1 MSGTIVYRLIT
12 KTVFTRVQV
21 PIKATIGQLKQ
32 LIEERTQ
39 VSPKDQQL
47 FTDQAYTKKINYS
60 DSTPVAKIGLKEGD
74 AIFLKNSE
82 AKSEFSNEQ
91 KPKGN
96 CNHSENEVCINCID
110 KKRPKKEEAI
120 KKDSKGNPLMK
131 NEDFLKK
138 NGLTEKCTHP
148 EGQKCL
154 YCMPKVN
161 PNEEIKGK
169 CNHGPGGEC
178 PNCVDKNLIS
188 NAKHISFDQ
197 YINDK
202 KQQCKGTHESSSICI
217 NCMPP
222 AQLSYTKKKNCPNHP
237 PEMCCNK
244 CMPPNAILNRQ
255 TYRHVDYVSFMN
267 REELDQFLQPWIQSF
282 FGKQRMA
289 YLFGYYA
296 KDPNYK
302 DGVRAVVETLYEPP
316 QIGDQTSVIPQPDQD
331 VFLIDRLTK
340 DLSLEC
346 IGWIFTALKEEN
358 VALTSYDIR
367 KAAKLQQAYTI
378 THPSGCQISRFVT
391 CVARPNDKGECEID
405 TYMVSDM
412 CQALER
418 DHIFD
423 ELKDK
428 KLMQVRKAKRG
439 EILPTI
445 YMEGKESSKF
455 DPDFFIVNVAHGVP
469 SDKKNQ
475 NIIQTYDFPVAS
487 RANKGI
493 VTQNMIKD
501 YFKKYK
507 NTDPNIKCANL
518 NFLAY
523 VAKTLDIETASTFAK
538 QVLEKK
544 INWELV
550 ESLLSSYIGY

>member
-267 REELDQFLQPWIQSF
+267 REELDQFLQPWIQNF

-340 DLSLEC
+340 DLTLEC

-367 KAAKLQQAYTI
+367 KAAKLQQAYSI

>member
-1 MSGTIVYRLIT
+1 MSGTIVFRLIT
-12 KTVFTRVQV
+12 KTVFTRIQV
-21 PIKATIGQLKQ
+21 PIKAKMLQLKQ
-32 LIEERTQ
+32 LIEEKTQ
-39 VSPKDQQL
+39 IPPKDQQL
-47 FTDQAYTKKINYS
+47 YADQKFLKKLSFPDDYLIN
-60 DSTPVAKIGLKEGD
+60 KIGLREGD
-74 AIFLKNSE
+74 AIFLKNSD
-82 AKSEFSNEQ
+82 AKSEFSNPE
-91 KPKGN
+91 KPKGQ

-110 KKRPKKEEAI
+110 KKRPKKVEDI
-120 KKDSKGNPLMK
+120 KKDKNGNPLMK

-138 NGLTEKCTHP
+138 SGLTEKCAHP
-148 EGQKCL
+148 AGQKCL
-154 YCMPKVN
+154 YCMPKLD
-161 PNEEIKGK
+161 PKEEIKGK

-202 KQQCKGTHESSSICI
+202 KQQCKGTHESSSVCI

-222 AQLSYTKKKNCPNHP
+222 AQLSYKKKKNCPNHP
-237 PEMCCNK
+237 SEMCCNK

-267 REELDQFLQPWIQSF
+267 REELDQFLQPWSKGYYQT
-282 FGKQRMA
+282 QRMA

-302 DGVRAVVETLYEPP
+302 DGVRAIVETLYEPP
-316 QIGDQTSVIPQPDQD
+316 QIGDQTSVVPQPDQNAPI
-331 VFLIDRLTK
+331 IDRLTK
-340 DLSLEC
+340 ELSLEC
-346 IGWIFTALKEEN
+346 IGWIFTSMKEEN

-367 KAAKLQQAYTI
+367 KAAKLQQAYTF
-378 THPSGCQISRFVT
+378 THPSGCQISRFIT
-391 CVARPNDKGECEID
+391 CVVRPNDNGECEID

-418 DHIFD
+418 DNIFD

-428 KLMQVRKAKRG
+428 KLMQVRKAKKG

-445 YMEGKESSKF
+445 YMEGKESSRF
-455 DPDFFIVNVAHGVP
+455 DPDFFIVNIAHGVP
-469 SDKKNQ
+469 TNKKNQ
-475 NIIQTYDFPVAS
+475 NIIQTYDFPVES
-487 RANKGI
+487 RAPKGI

-501 YFKKYK
+501 YFKQNQKIH
-507 NTDPNIKCANL
+507 PNIKCANL
-518 NFLAY
+518 YFLIY
-523 VAKTLDIETASTFAK
+523 VAKTLDLETASTFAK

-544 INWELV
+544 VNWEV
-550 ESLLSSYIGY
+550 IESLLRPYIGF

>member
-1 MSGTIVYRLIT
+1 MSGTIVFRLIT
-12 KTVFTRVQV
+12 KTLFTRIEV
-21 PIKATIGQLKQ
+21 PLKANIDQLKQ

-39 VSPKDQQL
+39 VKKADQKIFIDQQ
-47 FTDQAYTKKINYS
+47 FKKKINFPADYPIS
-60 DSTPVAKIGLKEGD
+60 KIGLKEGD
-74 AIFLKNSE
+74 AIYLENSD
-82 AKSEFSNEQ
+82 AKSEFSNNE
-91 KPKGN
+91 KPKVT

-110 KKRPKKEEAI
+110 KRRPKKETNI
-120 KKDSKGNPLMK
+120 KKDSKGNPLK
-131 NEDFLKK
+131 ANENFLKK
-138 NGLTEKCTHP
+138 SGLTEKCQHLP
-148 EGQKCL
+148 GQKCF
-154 YCMPKVN
+154 YCMSTVDPK
-161 PNEEIKGK
+161 EEIKGV
-169 CNHGPGGEC
+169 CNHGPGGKC

-202 KQQCKGTHESSSICI
+202 KQQCKGTHESSSVCI

-237 PEMCCNK
+237 AEMCCNK

-255 TYRHVDYVSFMN
+255 IYRHVDYVSFLN
-267 REELDQFLQPWIQSF
+267 KEELDLFLKPWINDNFQ
-282 FGKQRMA
+282 KQRMA

-302 DGVRAVVETLYEPP
+302 DGVRAVIETLYEPP
-316 QIGDQTSVIPQPDQD
+316 QIGDQTSVVPLPDQD
-331 VFLIDRLTK
+331 VFIVDRLTK

-346 IGWIFTALKEEN
+346 VGWIFTTLKEDN

-367 KAAKLQQAYTI
+367 KAAKLQQAYTF

-391 CVARPNDKGECEID
+391 CVARPNDQGECEID

-469 SDKKNQ
+469 SDKKGQ
-475 NIIQTYDFPVAS
+475 NIIQTYDFPIKS
-487 RANKGI
+487 RSNKGI
-493 VTQNMIKD
+493 VTQNNIKD
-501 YFKKYK
+501 YFQKYK
-507 NTDPNIKCANL
+507 NTNPNIKCANL
-518 NFLAY
+518 NFLIY
-523 VAKTLDIETASTFAK
+523 VAKTIDIDTASTYAK
-538 QVLEKK
+538 QVLEKN
-544 INWELV
+544 INWDV
-550 ESLLSSYIGY
+550 IQSLLSPYIGY

>member
-1 MSGTIVYRLIT
+1 MIGTIVYRLIT
-12 KTVFTRVQV
+12 PKIFTRIEV
-21 PIKATIGQLKQ
+21 PANAKLSQLKQ

-39 VSPKDQQL
+39 IIPKNQKLFLDQKYKNKIKSPDNTLVSKL
-47 FTDQAYTKKINYS
+47 
-60 DSTPVAKIGLKEGD
+60 GLKEGD
-74 AIFLKNSE
+74 AIYLQNSD
-82 AKSEFSNEQ
+82 AKSEFSEEN
-91 KPKGN
+91 KPKGT

-110 KKRPKKEEAI
+110 KRKPKKETI
-120 KKDSKGNPLMK
+120 KKDSKGNPLMS
-131 NEDFLKK
+131 NEEFRKK
-138 NGLTEKCTHP
+138 AGLTDKCVHAP
-148 EGQKCL
+148 GQKCL
-154 YCMPKVN
+154 YCMPKVD
-161 PNEEIKGK
+161 PQEEVKGK

-202 KQQCKGTHESSSICI
+202 KQQCKGTHESSSVCI

-222 AQLSYTKKKNCPNHP
+222 SQLSYLKKKFCPNHP
-237 PEMCCNK
+237 QEMCCNK

-267 REELDQFLQPWIQSF
+267 KEELDQFLNPWIKGF
-282 FGKQRMA
+282 FETQRMA

-302 DGVRAVVETLYEPP
+302 DGVRAVVETLYMPP
-316 QIGDQTSVIPQPDQD
+316 QYGDRTSVIPSPDQD
-331 VFLIDRLTK
+331 VFVIDRLSK

-346 IGWIFTALKEEN
+346 VGWIFTTLKEEN

-367 KAAKLQQAYTI
+367 KAAKLQQAYTF

-391 CVARPNDKGECEID
+391 CVARPTEQGECEID

-428 KLMQVRKAKRG
+428 KLMQVRKPKKG

-455 DPDFFIVNVAHGVP
+455 DPDFFIVNIAHGVP
-469 SDKKNQ
+469 SNKKGQ
-475 NIIQTYDFPVAS
+475 NIIKTYDFPVPS
-487 RANKGI
+487 NSPKGI
-493 VTQNMIKD
+493 VTNQMVKD
-501 YFKKYK
+501 YFQKYK
-507 NTDPNIKCANL
+507 STDPNIKCANL
-518 NFLAY
+518 NFLIY
-523 VAKTLDIETASTFAK
+523 IAKSMDIETASTWAK
-538 QVLEKK
+538 QVLENKV
-544 INWELV
+544 NWEV
-550 ESLLSSYIGY
+550 IDSLLRNYIGY

>member
-1 MSGTIVYRLIT
+1 MSGTIVFRLIT
-12 KTVFTRVQV
+12 KTVFTRIQV
-21 PIKATIGQLKQ
+21 PIKAKMLQLKQ
-32 LIEERTQ
+32 LIEEKTQ
-39 VSPKDQQL
+39 IPPKDQQL
-47 FTDQAYTKKINYS
+47 YADQKFLKKLSFPDDYLIN
-60 DSTPVAKIGLKEGD
+60 KIGLREGD
-74 AIFLKNSE
+74 AIFLKNSD
-82 AKSEFSNEQ
+82 AKSEFSNPE
-91 KPKGN
+91 KPKGQ

-110 KKRPKKEEAI
+110 KKRPKKVEDI
-120 KKDSKGNPLMK
+120 KKDKNGNPLMK

-138 NGLTEKCTHP
+138 SGLTEKCAHP
-148 EGQKCL
+148 AGQKCL
-154 YCMPKVN
+154 YCMPKLD
-161 PNEEIKGK
+161 PKEEIKGK

-202 KQQCKGTHESSSICI
+202 KQQCKGTHESSSVCI

-222 AQLSYTKKKNCPNHP
+222 AQLSYKKKKNCPNHP
-237 PEMCCNK
+237 SEMCCNK

-267 REELDQFLQPWIQSF
+267 REELDQFIQPWSKGYYQT
-282 FGKQRMA
+282 QRMA

-302 DGVRAVVETLYEPP
+302 DGVRAIVETLYEPP
-316 QIGDQTSVIPQPDQD
+316 QIGDQTSVVPQPDQNAPI
-331 VFLIDRLTK
+331 IDRLTK
-340 DLSLEC
+340 ELSLEC
-346 IGWIFTALKEEN
+346 IGWIFTSMKEEN

-367 KAAKLQQAYTI
+367 KAAKLQQAYTF
-378 THPSGCQISRFVT
+378 THPSGCQISRFIT
-391 CVARPNDKGECEID
+391 CVVRPNDNGECEID

-418 DHIFD
+418 DNIFD

-428 KLMQVRKAKRG
+428 KLMQVRKAKKG

-445 YMEGKESSKF
+445 YMEGKESSRF
-455 DPDFFIVNVAHGVP
+455 DPDFFIVNIAHGVP
-469 SDKKNQ
+469 TNKKNQ
-475 NIIQTYDFPVAS
+475 NIIQTYDFPVES
-487 RANKGI
+487 RAPKGI

-501 YFKKYK
+501 YLKKYEK
-507 NTDPNIKCANL
+507 TNPNIKCANL
-518 NFLAY
+518 YFLIY
-523 VAKTLDIETASTFAK
+523 IAKSIDLETAATFAK

-544 INWELV
+544 VDWELIK
-550 ESLLSSYIGY
+550 SLLNIGY

>member
-1 MSGTIVYRLIT
+1 MSGHIVYRLIT

-82 AKSEFSNEQ
+82 AKSEFSNDQ
-91 KPKGN
+91 KPKGK

-138 NGLTEKCTHP
+138 SGLTEKCNHP

-154 YCMPKVN
+154 YCMSKVD

-169 CNHGPGGEC
+169 CNHGPGGQC

-267 REELDQFLQPWIQSF
+267 REELDQFLQPWIKSF
-282 FGKQRMA
+282 FEKQRMA

-455 DPDFFIVNVAHGVP
+455 DPDFFIVNIAHGVP
-469 SDKKNQ
+469 SDKKDQ

>member
-1 MSGTIVYRLIT
+1 MSGTIVFRLIT
-12 KTVFTRVQV
+12 KTLFTRIEV
-21 PIKATIGQLKQ
+21 PLKANIDQLKQ

-39 VSPKDQQL
+39 VKKADQKIFIDQQ
-47 FTDQAYTKKINYS
+47 FKKRINFPANCPIS
-60 DSTPVAKIGLKEGD
+60 KIGLKEGD
-74 AIFLKNSE
+74 AIYLENSD
-82 AKSEFSNEQ
+82 AKSEFSNNE
-91 KPKGN
+91 KPKVT

-110 KKRPKKEEAI
+110 KKRPKKETNI
-120 KKDSKGNPLMK
+120 KKDSKGNPLK
-131 NEDFLKK
+131 TNENFLKK
-138 NGLTEKCTHP
+138 SGLTEKCQHLP
-148 EGQKCL
+148 GQKCF
-154 YCMPKVN
+154 YCMSTVDPK
-161 PNEEIKGK
+161 EEIKGV
-169 CNHGPGGEC
+169 CNHGPGGKC

-202 KQQCKGTHESSSICI
+202 KQQCKGTHESSSVCI

-267 REELDQFLQPWIQSF
+267 KEELDLFLKPWIDGL
-282 FGKQRMA
+282 FGTQRMA

-302 DGVRAVVETLYEPP
+302 DGVRAVIETLYEPP
-316 QIGDQTSVIPQPDQD
+316 QIGDQTSVVPQPDQD
-331 VFLIDRLTK
+331 VFIIDRLTK

-346 IGWIFTALKEEN
+346 VGWIFTTIKEDN

-367 KAAKLQQAYTI
+367 KAAKLQQAYTF

-391 CVARPNDKGECEID
+391 CVARPNDQGECEID

-469 SDKKNQ
+469 SDKKGQ
-475 NIIQTYDFPVAS
+475 NIIQTYDFPIKS
-487 RANKGI
+487 RCNKGI
-493 VTQNMIKD
+493 VTQKDIKD

-507 NTDPNIKCANL
+507 NADANIKCANL
-518 NFLAY
+518 NFLIY
-523 VAKTLDIETASTFAK
+523 VAKTIDLDTASTFAK

-544 INWELV
+544 VNWDV
-550 ESLLSSYIGY
+550 IQSLLSNYIGY

>member
-1 MSGTIVYRLIT
+1 MSGTIIFRLIT
-12 KTVFTRVQV
+12 PTVFTRIEV
-21 PIKATIGQLKQ
+21 PKNGKVSDLKQ
-32 LIEERTQ
+32 IISERTNIKPSDQ
-39 VSPKDQQL
+39 KLFKDQS
-47 FTDQAYTKKINYS
+47 YRTKITSS
-60 DSTPVAKIGLKEGD
+60 DKTPITSLGLREGD
-74 AIFLKNSE
+74 AIFLQNVD
-82 AKSEFSNEQ
+82 AKKEFQTSDN
-91 KPKGN
+91 KPK
-96 CNHSENEVCINCID
+96 CNHGENEVCINCMD
-110 KKRPKKEEAI
+110 KKKPKNEPE
-120 KKDSKGNPLMK
+120 KKLDSKGKPLL
-131 NEDFLKK
+131 NFNDFRKK
-138 NGLTEKCTHP
+138 MGLTEKCTHQP
-148 EGQKCL
+148 GQKCF
-154 YCMPKVN
+154 YCMPTTDEKTA
-161 PNEEIKGK
+161 PKPK

-202 KQQCKGTHESSSICI
+202 KQQCKGTHEASSVCI

-222 AQLSYTKKKNCPNHP
+222 AQISYLKKKNCPNHP

-267 REELDQFLQPWIQSF
+267 KEELDIFLKPWITSF
-282 FGKQRMA
+282 FQPQRMA

-302 DGVRAVVETLYEPP
+302 DGVRCIVETLYEPP
-316 QIGDQTSVIPQPDQD
+316 QIGDSSSVVPQPDQD
-331 VFLIDRLTK
+331 VFLIDRITK

-346 IGWIFTALKEEN
+346 VGWIFTTLKEEN

-367 KAAKLQQAYTI
+367 KAAKLQQAYSFK
-378 THPSGCQISRFVT
+378 HPSGCNISRFIT
-391 CVARPNDKGECEID
+391 CVAKPNDQGECEIE
-405 TYMVSDM
+405 TFMVSDM

-428 KLMQVRKAKRG
+428 KLMQVRKAKKG
-439 EILPTI
+439 EIMPTI
-445 YMEGKESSKF
+445 YMEGKEASKF
-455 DPDFFIVNVAHGVP
+455 DPDFFIVNIAHGAP

-487 RANKGI
+487 RCPKGI
-493 VTQNMIKD
+493 VTTKMVSD

-507 NTDPNIKCANL
+507 RDDANFKCANL
-518 NFLAY
+518 FFLLY
-523 VAKTLDIETASTFAK
+523 VAKAIDIDTASTFAK
-538 QVLEKK
+538 QVLEKNV
-544 INWELV
+544 NWEIV
-550 ESLLSSYIGY
+550 DSLLHDQIGY

>member
-1 MSGTIVYRLIT
+1 MSGTIVFRLIT
-12 KTVFTRVQV
+12 KTVFTRIEV
-21 PIKATIGQLKQ
+21 PLKATILQLKQ
-32 LIEERTQ
+32 IIEERTQ
-39 VSPKDQQL
+39 VKPKDQQL
-47 FTDQAYTKKINYS
+47 FTDQQFKKKINLS
-60 DSTPVAKIGLKEGD
+60 DNSPMAKIGLKEGD
-74 AIFLKNSE
+74 VIYLKNSE
-82 AKSEFSNEQ
+82 AKSEFSNTE
-91 KPKGN
+91 KPKGT

-110 KKRPKKEEAI
+110 KKRPKKESII

-138 NGLTEKCTHP
+138 SGLTEKCNHAP
-148 EGQKCL
+148 GQKCF
-154 YCMPKVN
+154 YCLPKFD
-161 PNEEIKGK
+161 PKEEIKGK

-202 KQQCKGTHESSSICI
+202 KQQCKGTHESSSVCI

-267 REELDQFLQPWIQSF
+267 KEQLDLFLKPWIDGLF
-282 FGKQRMA
+282 NTQRMA

-302 DGVRAVVETLYEPP
+302 DGVRAIIETIYEPP
-316 QIGDQTSVIPQPDQD
+316 QIGDQTSVVPQPDQD
-331 VFLIDRLTK
+331 VFIVDRLAK
-340 DLSLEC
+340 DLTLEC
-346 IGWIFTALKEEN
+346 VGWIFTTIKEDN

-367 KAAKLQQAYTI
+367 KAAKLQQAYTF
-378 THPSGCQISRFVT
+378 THPSGCQISRFIT
-391 CVARPNDKGECEID
+391 CVVRPNDAGECEID

-469 SDKKNQ
+469 SDKKGQ
-475 NIIQTYDFPVAS
+475 NIIKTYDFPVKS
-487 RANKGI
+487 RCNKGI
-493 VTQNMIKD
+493 VTQNDVKD

-507 NTDPNIKCANL
+507 NTNANIKCANL
-518 NFLAY
+518 DFLIY

-538 QVLEKK
+538 QVLNNK
-544 INWELV
+544 IDWDV
-550 ESLLSSYIGY
+550 VQSLLSNYIGY

>member
-12 KTVFTRVQV
+12 KTVFTRIEV
-21 PIKATIGQLKQ
+21 PQNAKIKQLKQ

-39 VSPKDQQL
+39 VAPKNQQL
-47 FTDQAYTKKINYS
+47 FTDQQYKKKIALS
-60 DSTPVAKIGLKEGD
+60 DDTPVAKIGLKEGD
-74 AIFLKNSE
+74 AIYLKNDD
-82 AKSEFSNEQ
+82 AKSEFTDTD
-91 KPKGN
+91 KPKGT
-96 CNHSENEVCINCID
+96 CNHSENEVCINCVD
-110 KKRPKKEEAI
+110 KKRPKKETLV
-120 KKDSKGNPLMK
+120 KKDSKGQPLMSS
-131 NEDFLKK
+131 EDFRKK
-138 NGLTEKCTHP
+138 QGLTEKCNHP
-148 EGQKCL
+148 PGQKCL
-154 YCMPKVN
+154 YCMPKVD
-161 PNEEIKGK
+161 PKEEIKGK

-202 KQQCKGTHESSSICI
+202 KQQCKGTHESSSVCI

-267 REELDQFLQPWIQSF
+267 KEELDQFLKPWMNGF
-282 FGKQRMA
+282 FETQRMA

-346 IGWIFTALKEEN
+346 IGWIFTSLKEEN

-428 KLMQVRKAKRG
+428 KLMQVRKAKKG

-455 DPDFFIVNVAHGVP
+455 DPDFFIVNIAHGVP
-469 SDKKNQ
+469 SDKKDQ

-487 RANKGI
+487 RASKGI

>member
-1 MSGTIVYRLIT
+1 MSGTIVFRLIT
-12 KTVFTRVQV
+12 KTVFTRIEV
-21 PIKATIGQLKQ
+21 PIKGNIDQLKQ

-39 VSPKDQQL
+39 VKKADQKI
-47 FTDQAYTKKINYS
+47 FTDQQFKKKINYPDNYPIS
-60 DSTPVAKIGLKEGD
+60 KLGLKEGD
-74 AIFLKNSE
+74 AIYLQNSD
-82 AKSEFSNEQ
+82 AKSEFSNSE
-91 KPKGN
+91 KLKGT
-96 CNHSENEVCINCID
+96 CNHSENEVCINCMD
-110 KKRPKKEEAI
+110 KKRPKKETNI
-120 KKDSKGNPLMK
+120 KKDSKGNPLMT

-138 NGLTEKCTHP
+138 SGLTEKCRHP
-148 EGQKCL
+148 PGQKCF
-154 YCMPKVN
+154 YCMPKID
-161 PNEEIKGK
+161 PKEEIKGV
-169 CNHGPGGEC
+169 CNHGPGGKC

-202 KQQCKGTHESSSICI
+202 KQQCKGTHESSSVCI

-267 REELDQFLQPWIQSF
+267 KEELDLFLKPWIDGV

-302 DGVRAVVETLYEPP
+302 DGVRAVIETLYEPP
-316 QIGDQTSVIPQPDQD
+316 QIGDQTSVVPQPDQD
-331 VFLIDRLTK
+331 VFIIDRLTK

-346 IGWIFTALKEEN
+346 VGWIFTTLKEDN

-367 KAAKLQQAYTI
+367 KAAKLQQAYTF

-391 CVARPNDKGECEID
+391 CVARPNDQGECEID
-405 TYMVSDM
+405 TFMVSDM

-469 SDKKNQ
+469 SDKKGQ
-475 NIIQTYDFPVAS
+475 NIIQTYDFPIKS
-487 RANKGI
+487 RVNKGI
-493 VTQNMIKD
+493 VTQNNVKD

-507 NTDPNIKCANL
+507 NTNPNIKCANL
-518 NFLAY
+518 NFLIY
-523 VAKTLDIETASTFAK
+523 VAKTIDIDTASTFAK

-544 INWELV
+544 VNWDV
-550 ESLLSSYIGY
+550 VQSLLSSYIGY

>member
-12 KTVFTRVQV
+12 KTVFTRIEV
-21 PIKATIGQLKQ
+21 PQNAKIKQLKQ

-39 VSPKDQQL
+39 VAPKNQQL
-47 FTDQAYTKKINYS
+47 FTDQQYKKKITLS
-60 DSTPVAKIGLKEGD
+60 DETPVAKIGLREGD
-74 AIFLKNSE
+74 AIYLKNDD
-82 AKSEFSNEQ
+82 AKSEFTDTE
-91 KPKGN
+91 KPKGT
-96 CNHSENEVCINCID
+96 CNHSENEVCINCVD
-110 KKRPKKEEAI
+110 KKRPKKETLV
-120 KKDSKGNPLMK
+120 KKDSKGQPLMS
-131 NEDFLKK
+131 NEDFRKK
-138 NGLTEKCTHP
+138 MGLTEKCNHP
-148 EGQKCL
+148 PGQKCL
-154 YCMPKVN
+154 YCMPKVD
-161 PNEEIKGK
+161 PKEEVKGK

-202 KQQCKGTHESSSICI
+202 KQQCKGTHESSSVCI

-267 REELDQFLQPWIQSF
+267 KEELDQFLQPWIKSF
-282 FGKQRMA
+282 FEKQRMA

-316 QIGDQTSVIPQPDQD
+316 QIGDQSSVVPQMDKDIP
-331 VFLIDRLTK
+331 LIDRLTK

-346 IGWIFTALKEEN
+346 VGWIFTTLKEEN

-367 KAAKLQQAYTI
+367 KAAKLQQAYTF
-378 THPSGCQISRFVT
+378 THPSGCKISRFVT
-391 CVARPNDKGECEID
+391 CVAKPNDKGECEID

-428 KLMQVRKAKRG
+428 KLMQVRKAKKG

-455 DPDFFIVNVAHGVP
+455 DPDFFIVNIAHGVP
-469 SDKKNQ
+469 SNKKGQ

-487 RANKGI
+487 RCNKGI
-493 VTQNMIKD
+493 VTQNLIKD

-518 NFLAY
+518 FFLMFI
-523 VAKTLDIETASTFAK
+523 AKTVDEDTASTFAK

-544 INWELV
+544 VNWEV
-550 ESLLSSYIGY
+550 IETLLGTYLGY

>member
-1 MSGTIVYRLIT
+1 MSGTIVFRLIT
-12 KTVFTRVQV
+12 KTLFTRIEV
-21 PIKATIGQLKQ
+21 PLKANIDQLKQ

-39 VSPKDQQL
+39 VKKADQKIFIDQQ
-47 FTDQAYTKKINYS
+47 FKKKINFPADYPIS
-60 DSTPVAKIGLKEGD
+60 KIGLKEGD
-74 AIFLKNSE
+74 AIYLENSD
-82 AKSEFSNEQ
+82 AKSEFSNNEN
-91 KPKGN
+91 PKVT

-110 KKRPKKEEAI
+110 KKRPKKETNI
-120 KKDSKGNPLMK
+120 KKDSKGNPLK
-131 NEDFLKK
+131 TNENFLKK
-138 NGLTEKCTHP
+138 SGLTEKCQHLP
-148 EGQKCL
+148 GQKCF
-154 YCMPKVN
+154 YCMSTVDPK
-161 PNEEIKGK
+161 EEIKGV
-169 CNHGPGGEC
+169 CNHGPGGKC

-197 YINDK
+197 FINDK
-202 KQQCKGTHESSSICI
+202 KQQCKGTHESSSVCI

-237 PEMCCNK
+237 SEMCCNK

-267 REELDQFLQPWIQSF
+267 KEELDLFLKPWIDGL
-282 FGKQRMA
+282 FGTQRMA

-302 DGVRAVVETLYEPP
+302 DGVRAVIETLYEPP
-316 QIGDQTSVIPQPDQD
+316 QIGDQTSVVPQPDQD
-331 VFLIDRLTK
+331 VFIIDRLTK

-346 IGWIFTALKEEN
+346 VGWIFTTIKEDN

-367 KAAKLQQAYTI
+367 KAAKLQQAYTF

-391 CVARPNDKGECEID
+391 CVARPNDQGQCEID

-469 SDKKNQ
+469 SDKKGQ
-475 NIIQTYDFPVAS
+475 NIIQTYDFPIKS
-487 RANKGI
+487 RCNKGI
-493 VTQNMIKD
+493 VTQKDIKD

-507 NTDPNIKCANL
+507 NADANIKCANL
-518 NFLAY
+518 NFLIY
-523 VAKTLDIETASTFAK
+523 VAKTIDLDTASTFAK

-544 INWELV
+544 VNWEV
-550 ESLLSSYIGY
+550 IQSLLSNYIGY

>member
-12 KTVFTRVQV
+12 KTVFTRIEV
-21 PIKATIGQLKQ
+21 PINATILQLKQ
-32 LIEERTQ
+32 LIEEKTKVSPKEQQLYKDQAFTKKISSSDQTQ
-39 VSPKDQQL
+39 VSSL
-47 FTDQAYTKKINYS
+47 
-60 DSTPVAKIGLKEGD
+60 GLKEGD
-74 AIFLKNSE
+74 AIFLKNSD
-82 AKSEFSNEQ
+82 AKSEFSKEE
-91 KPKGN
+91 KPKGK

-110 KKRPKKEEAI
+110 KKRPKEVI
-120 KKDSKGNPLMK
+120 VKKDSKGNPLMR
-131 NEDFLKK
+131 NEDFLRK
-138 NGLTEKCTHP
+138 NGLTEKCIHP
-148 EGQKCL
+148 PGQKCL
-154 YCMPKVN
+154 YCMPKVD
-161 PNEEIKGK
+161 PKEEIKGK
-169 CNHGPGGEC
+169 CNHGPGVEC

-202 KQQCKGTHESSSICI
+202 KQQCKGTHESSSVCI

-267 REELDQFLQPWIQSF
+267 KEELDQFLQPWIKGYF
-282 FGKQRMA
+282 ETQRMA

-316 QIGDQTSVIPQPDQD
+316 QIGDQTSVVPQPDQD
-331 VFLIDRLTK
+331 VFLIDRLAK
-340 DLSLEC
+340 ELSLEC
-346 IGWIFTALKEEN
+346 VGWIFTTLKEEN

-367 KAAKLQQAYTI
+367 KAAKLQQAYTF
-378 THPSGCQISRFVT
+378 THPSGCQISRFIT
-391 CVARPNDKGECEID
+391 CVVRPNDKGECEID

-439 EILPTI
+439 EMLPTI

-455 DPDFFIVNVAHGVP
+455 DPDFFIVNIAHGVP
-469 SDKKNQ
+469 SNKKGQ
-475 NIIQTYDFPVAS
+475 NIIQTYDFPIPS
-487 RANKGI
+487 RSNKGI

-518 NFLAY
+518 NFLIY
-523 VAKTLDIETASTFAK
+523 VAKTIDIETAATFAR

>member
-12 KTVFTRVQV
+12 KTVFTRIEV
-21 PIKATIGQLKQ
+21 PLKAKISDLKK

-39 VSPKDQQL
+39 VKPKDQQL
-47 FTDQAYTKKINYS
+47 FTDQAFTKKIS
-60 DSTPVAKIGLKEGD
+60 LPDSSPLAKLGLKEGD
-74 AIFLKNSE
+74 AIFLKNSD
-82 AKSEFSNEQ
+82 AKSEFTNTE
-91 KPKGN
+91 KPQGK

-110 KKRPKKEEAI
+110 KKRPKKEVIA
-120 KKDSKGNPLMK
+120 KKDSKGNPLMG
-131 NEDFLKK
+131 NQDFLKK
-138 NGLTEKCTHP
+138 SGLTEKCVHP
-148 EGQKCL
+148 PGQKCL
-154 YCMPKVN
+154 YCMSKVDPK
-161 PNEEIKGK
+161 EEIKGK

-197 YINDK
+197 FINDK
-202 KQQCKGTHESSSICI
+202 KQQCKGTHESSSVCI

-267 REELDQFLQPWIQSF
+267 KEELDQFLAPWIKGF
-282 FGKQRMA
+282 FQTQRMA

-302 DGVRAVVETLYEPP
+302 DGVRAIVETLYEPP
-316 QIGDQTSVIPQPDQD
+316 QIGDQTSVAPQPDQD

-346 IGWIFTALKEEN
+346 VGWIFTSLKEEN

-367 KAAKLQQAYTI
+367 KAAKLQQAYTF
-378 THPSGCQISRFVT
+378 THPSGCQISRFIT
-391 CVARPNDKGECEID
+391 CVAKPNDKGECEID

-428 KLMQVRKAKRG
+428 KLMQVRKAKKG

-475 NIIQTYDFPVAS
+475 NIIQTYDFPVSS
-487 RANKGI
+487 RAPKGI
-493 VTQNMIKD
+493 VTSNMIKD

-507 NTDPNIKCANL
+507 SVDPNIRCANL
-518 NFLAY
+518 NFLIY
-523 VAKTLDIETASTFAK
+523 VAKTVDIETASTFAK
-538 QVLEKK
+538 QVLDKK
-544 INWELV
+544 INWEVV
-550 ESLLSSYIGY
+550 ETLLSNYIGY

>member
-1 MSGTIVYRLIT
+1 MNNEEYR
-12 KTVFTRVQV
+12 K
-21 PIKATIGQLKQ
+21 KA
-32 LIEERTQ
+32 
-39 VSPKDQQL
+39 
-47 FTDQAYTKKINYS
+47 
-60 DSTPVAKIGLKEGD
+60 
-74 AIFLKNSE
+74 
-82 AKSEFSNEQ
+82 
-91 KPKGN
+91 
-96 CNHSENEVCINCID
+96 
-110 KKRPKKEEAI
+110 
-120 KKDSKGNPLMK
+120 
-131 NEDFLKK
+131 
-138 NGLTEKCTHP
+138 GLTEKCNHP
-148 EGQKCL
+148 IGQKCL
-154 YCMPKVN
+154 YCMPKIDT
-161 PNEEIKGK
+161 NEEIKGK

-202 KQQCKGTHESSSICI
+202 KQQCKGTHERSSVCI

-267 REELDQFLQPWIQSF
+267 KEELDQFLNPWIKGF
-282 FGKQRMA
+282 YGTQRMA

-302 DGVRAVVETLYEPP
+302 DGVRAVVETLYMPP
-316 QIGDQTSVIPQPDQD
+316 QFGDGTSVIPQPDQD
-331 VFLIDRLTK
+331 IFLIDSLTK

-346 IGWIFTALKEEN
+346 IGWIFTSLKEEN
-358 VALTSYDIR
+358 IALTSYDIR
-367 KAAKLQQAYTI
+367 KAAKLQQAYTF
-378 THPSGCQISRFVT
+378 THPSGCQISRFIT
-391 CVARPNDKGECEID
+391 CVARPTDTNECEID

-428 KLMQVRKAKRG
+428 KLMQVRKPKKG

-455 DPDFFIVNVAHGVP
+455 DPDFFIVNIAHGVP
-469 SDKKNQ
+469 SNKKGQ
-475 NIIQTYDFPVAS
+475 NIIKTYDFPTK
-487 RANKGI
+487 ANSPKGI
-493 VTQNMIKD
+493 VTQKLVKD
-501 YFKKYK
+501 YFQKYK

-518 NFLAY
+518 NFLIY
-523 VAKTLDIETASTFAK
+523 IAKTVDFDTAKTFAK
-538 QVLEKK
+538 DVVKNN
-544 INWELV
+544 INWEV
-550 ESLLSSYIGY
+550 VQTLLGY

>member
-1 MSGTIVYRLIT
+1 MSGTIVFRLIT
-12 KTVFTRVQV
+12 KTVFTRIEV
-21 PIKATIGQLKQ
+21 PIKANIGQLKQ
-32 LIEERTQ
+32 LIEEKTQ
-39 VSPKDQQL
+39 VKKADQKI
-47 FTDQAYTKKINYS
+47 FTDQQFKKKVDYPDNYPIS
-60 DSTPVAKIGLKEGD
+60 NLGLKEGD
-74 AIFLKNSE
+74 AIYLENSD
-82 AKSEFSNEQ
+82 AKSEFSNSE
-91 KPKGN
+91 KPKRT
-96 CNHSENEVCINCID
+96 CNHSENEVCINCMD
-110 KKRPKKEEAI
+110 KKLSKKETNL
-120 KKDSKGNPLMK
+120 KKDSKSNPLMT

-138 NGLTEKCTHP
+138 SGLTEKCRHQP
-148 EGQKCL
+148 GQKCF
-154 YCMPKVN
+154 YCMPAIDPK
-161 PNEEIKGK
+161 EEIKGV
-169 CNHGPGGEC
+169 CNHGPGGKC

-202 KQQCKGTHESSSICI
+202 KQQCKGTHESSSVCI

-237 PEMCCNK
+237 AEMCCNK

-255 TYRHVDYVSFMN
+255 IYRHVDYVSFLN
-267 REELDQFLQPWIQSF
+267 KEELDLFLKPWINDNFQ
-282 FGKQRMA
+282 KQRMA

-302 DGVRAVVETLYEPP
+302 DGVRAVIETLYEPP
-316 QIGDQTSVIPQPDQD
+316 QIGDQTSVVPLPDQD
-331 VFLIDRLTK
+331 VFIVDRLTK

-346 IGWIFTALKEEN
+346 VGWIFTTLKEDN

-367 KAAKLQQAYTI
+367 KAAKLQQAYTF

-391 CVARPNDKGECEID
+391 CVARPNDQGECEID

-469 SDKKNQ
+469 SDKKGQ
-475 NIIQTYDFPVAS
+475 NIIQTYDFPIKS
-487 RANKGI
+487 RSNKGI
-493 VTQNMIKD
+493 VTQNNIKD
-501 YFKKYK
+501 YFQKYK
-507 NTDPNIKCANL
+507 NTNPNIKCANL
-518 NFLAY
+518 NFLIY
-523 VAKTLDIETASTFAK
+523 VAKTIDIDTASTYAK
-538 QVLEKK
+538 QVLEKN
-544 INWELV
+544 INWDV
-550 ESLLSSYIGY
+550 IQSLLSPYIGY

>member
-1 MSGTIVYRLIT
+1 MSGTIVFRLIT
-12 KTVFTRVQV
+12 KTVFTRIQV
-21 PIKATIGQLKQ
+21 PIKAKMLQLTQ
-32 LIEERTQ
+32 LIEEKTQ
-39 VSPKDQQL
+39 IPPKDQQL
-47 FTDQAYTKKINYS
+47 YADQKFLKKLSFPDDYLIN
-60 DSTPVAKIGLKEGD
+60 KIGLREGD
-74 AIFLKNSE
+74 AIFLKNSDV
-82 AKSEFSNEQ
+82 KSEFSNPE
-91 KPKGN
+91 KPKGQ

-138 NGLTEKCTHP
+138 SGLTEKCNHP

-154 YCMPKVN
+154 YCMPKVD

-169 CNHGPGGEC
+169 CNHGPGGQC

-202 KQQCKGTHESSSICI
+202 KQQCKGTHESSSVCI

-267 REELDQFLQPWIQSF
+267 KEELDQFLQPWIK
-282 FGKQRMA
+282 GYYETQRMA

-302 DGVRAVVETLYEPP
+302 DGVRAIVETLYEPP
-316 QIGDQTSVIPQPDQD
+316 QIGDQTSVVPQPDQNAPI
-331 VFLIDRLTK
+331 IDRLTK
-340 DLSLEC
+340 ELSLEC
-346 IGWIFTALKEEN
+346 IGWIFTSIKEEN

-367 KAAKLQQAYTI
+367 KAAKLQQAYTF
-378 THPSGCQISRFVT
+378 THPSGCQISRFIT
-391 CVARPNDKGECEID
+391 CVVRPNDNGECEID

-418 DHIFD
+418 DNIFD

-428 KLMQVRKAKRG
+428 KLMQVRKAKKG

-445 YMEGKESSKF
+445 YMEGKESSRF
-455 DPDFFIVNVAHGVP
+455 DPDFFIVNIAHGVP
-469 SDKKNQ
+469 TNKKNQ
-475 NIIQTYDFPVAS
+475 NIIQTYDFPVES
-487 RANKGI
+487 RAPKGI

-501 YFKKYK
+501 YLKKYEK
-507 NTDPNIKCANL
+507 TNPNIKCANL
-518 NFLAY
+518 YFLIY
-523 VAKTLDIETASTFAK
+523 IAKSIDLETAATFAK

-544 INWELV
+544 VDWELIK
-550 ESLLSSYIGY
+550 SLLNIGY

>member
-1 MSGTIVYRLIT
+1 MS
-12 KTVFTRVQV
+12 
-21 PIKATIGQLKQ
+21 QLKS

-39 VSPKDQQL
+39 VASKDQQL
-47 FTDQAYTKKINYS
+47 FKDQAFKNKISYPDNYLVS
-60 DSTPVAKIGLKEGD
+60 KIGLKEGD
-74 AIFLKNSE
+74 VIYLKNSE
-82 AKSEFSNEQ
+82 AKSEFTNKE
-91 KPKGN
+91 KPKGI

-110 KKRPKKEEAI
+110 KKRPKKVENI

-138 NGLTEKCTHP
+138 SGLTEKCSHP
-148 EGQKCL
+148 AGQKCL
-154 YCMPKVN
+154 YCMPKVD
-161 PNEEIKGK
+161 PKEEIKGK

-202 KQQCKGTHESSSICI
+202 KQQCKGTHESSSVCI

-222 AQLSYTKKKNCPNHP
+222 AQLSYKKKKNCPNHP

-267 REELDQFLQPWIQSF
+267 KEELDQFLQPWMKGF
-282 FGKQRMA
+282 FQTQRMA

-296 KDPNYK
+296 KDPNYR

-316 QIGDQTSVIPQPDQD
+316 QIGDQTSVAPQPDQN

-340 DLSLEC
+340 ELSLEC
-346 IGWIFTALKEEN
+346 VGWIFTSMKEEN

-367 KAAKLQQAYTI
+367 KAAKLQQAYTF

-428 KLMQVRKAKRG
+428 KLMQVRKPKKG

-475 NIIQTYDFPVAS
+475 NIIQTYDFPVDS
-487 RANKGI
+487 RCPKGI

-518 NFLAY
+518 YFLMY
-523 VAKTLDIETASTFAK
+523 VAKTLDIETASTFAR
-538 QVLEKK
+538 QVLERKV
-544 INWELV
+544 NWDV
-550 ESLLSSYIGY
+550 IQSLLSSYIGY

>member
-82 AKSEFSNEQ
+82 AKSEFSNDQ

-110 KKRPKKEEAI
+110 RKRPKKEEAI

-138 NGLTEKCTHP
+138 SGLTEKCNHP

-154 YCMPKVN
+154 YCMSKVD

-169 CNHGPGGEC
+169 CNHGPGGQC

-267 REELDQFLQPWIQSF
+267 REELDQFLQPWIKSF
-282 FGKQRMA
+282 FEKQRMA

-455 DPDFFIVNVAHGVP
+455 DPDFFIVNIAHGVP
-469 SDKKNQ
+469 SDKKDQ

>member
-1 MSGTIVYRLIT
+1 MSGTIVFRLIT
-12 KTVFTRVQV
+12 KTVFTRIEV
-21 PIKATIGQLKQ
+21 PIKGNIDQLKQ

-39 VSPKDQQL
+39 VKKADQKI
-47 FTDQAYTKKINYS
+47 FTDQQFKKKINYPDNYPIS
-60 DSTPVAKIGLKEGD
+60 KLGLKEGD
-74 AIFLKNSE
+74 AIYLQNSD
-82 AKSEFSNEQ
+82 AKSEFSNSE
-91 KPKGN
+91 KLKGT
-96 CNHSENEVCINCID
+96 CNHSENEVCINCMD
-110 KKRPKKEEAI
+110 KKRPKKETNI
-120 KKDSKGNPLMK
+120 KKDSKGNPLMT

-138 NGLTEKCTHP
+138 SGLTEKCRHP
-148 EGQKCL
+148 PGQKCF
-154 YCMPKVN
+154 YCMPTIDPK
-161 PNEEIKGK
+161 EEIKGV
-169 CNHGPGGEC
+169 CNHGPGGKC

-202 KQQCKGTHESSSICI
+202 KQQCKGTHESSSVCI

-267 REELDQFLQPWIQSF
+267 KEELDLFLKPWIDGV

-302 DGVRAVVETLYEPP
+302 DGVRAVIETLYEPP
-316 QIGDQTSVIPQPDQD
+316 QIGDQTSVVPQPDQD
-331 VFLIDRLTK
+331 VFIIDRLTK

-346 IGWIFTALKEEN
+346 VGWIFTTLKEDN

-367 KAAKLQQAYTI
+367 KAAKLQQAYTF

-391 CVARPNDKGECEID
+391 CVARPNDQGECEID
-405 TYMVSDM
+405 TFMVSDM

-469 SDKKNQ
+469 SDKKGQ
-475 NIIQTYDFPVAS
+475 NIIQTYDFPIKS
-487 RANKGI
+487 RVNKGI
-493 VTQNMIKD
+493 VTQNNVKD

-507 NTDPNIKCANL
+507 NTNPNIKCANL
-518 NFLAY
+518 NFLIY
-523 VAKTLDIETASTFAK
+523 VAKTIDIDTASTFAK

-544 INWELV
+544 VNWDV
-550 ESLLSSYIGY
+550 VQSLLSSYIGY

>member
-1 MSGTIVYRLIT
+1 MSGTIIYRLIT
-12 KTVFTRVQV
+12 KTVFTRIEV
-21 PIKATIGQLKQ
+21 PVKATILDLKK

-39 VSPKDQQL
+39 VAPKDQQL
-47 FTDQAYTKKINYS
+47 FTDQAFKKKISNPDY
-60 DSTPVAKIGLKEGD
+60 DKVANLRLKEGD
-74 AIFLKNSE
+74 AIYVKNSDV
-82 AKSEFSNEQ
+82 KSEFTNIDKS
-91 KPKGN
+91 KGK
-96 CNHSENEVCINCID
+96 CNHSENEVCINCVD
-110 KKRPKKEEAI
+110 RKRPKKVEN
-120 KKDSKGNPLMK
+120 KDSKGMK

-138 NGLTEKCTHP
+138 SGLTEKCRHP
-148 EGQKCL
+148 AGQKCL
-154 YCMPKVN
+154 YCMPKID
-161 PNEEIKGK
+161 PKEEIKGK

-202 KQQCKGTHESSSICI
+202 KQQCKGTHESSSVCI

-222 AQLSYTKKKNCPNHP
+222 AQLSYKKKKNCPNHP

-267 REELDQFLQPWIQSF
+267 KEELDQFLQPWMKGF
-282 FGKQRMA
+282 FQTQRMA

-296 KDPNYK
+296 KDPNYR

-316 QIGDQTSVIPQPDQD
+316 QIGDQTSVAPQPDQN

-340 DLSLEC
+340 ELSLEC
-346 IGWIFTALKEEN
+346 VGWIFTSIKEEN

-367 KAAKLQQAYTI
+367 KAAKLQQAYTF

-428 KLMQVRKAKRG
+428 KLMQVRKPKKG

-475 NIIQTYDFPVAS
+475 NIIQTYDFPVDS
-487 RANKGI
+487 RCPKGI

-518 NFLAY
+518 YFLMY
-523 VAKTLDIETASTFAK
+523 VAKTLDIETASTFAR
-538 QVLEKK
+538 QVLERKV
-544 INWELV
+544 NWDV
-550 ESLLSSYIGY
+550 IQSLLSSYIGY

>member
-1 MSGTIVYRLIT
+1 MSGKIVFRLIT
-12 KTVFTRVQV
+12 KTVFTRIEV
-21 PIKATIGQLKQ
+21 PLKANIDQLKQ

-39 VSPKDQQL
+39 VKKADQKIFIDQQ
-47 FTDQAYTKKINYS
+47 FKKKINFPDNY
-60 DSTPVAKIGLKEGD
+60 PVSKIGLKEGD
-74 AIFLKNSE
+74 AIYLQNSDV
-82 AKSEFSNEQ
+82 KSEFSNSE
-91 KPKGN
+91 KPKGT

-110 KKRPKKEEAI
+110 KKRPKKETTI
-120 KKDSKGNPLMK
+120 KKDSKGNPLMT

-138 NGLTEKCTHP
+138 SGLTEKCRHQP
-148 EGQKCL
+148 GQKCF
-154 YCMPKVN
+154 YCMPTIDPK
-161 PNEEIKGK
+161 EEIKGV
-169 CNHGPGGEC
+169 CNHGPGGKC

-202 KQQCKGTHESSSICI
+202 KQQCKGTHESSSVCI

-237 PEMCCNK
+237 SEMCCNK

-267 REELDQFLQPWIQSF
+267 KEELDLFLKPWIDGC
-282 FGKQRMA
+282 FGTQRMA

-302 DGVRAVVETLYEPP
+302 DGVRAVIETLYEPP
-316 QIGDQTSVIPQPDQD
+316 QIGDQTSVVPQPDQD
-331 VFLIDRLTK
+331 VFIIDRLTK

-346 IGWIFTALKEEN
+346 VGWIFTTIKEDN

-367 KAAKLQQAYTI
+367 KAAKLQQAYTF

-391 CVARPNDKGECEID
+391 CVARPNDQGECEID

-469 SDKKNQ
+469 SDKKGQ
-475 NIIQTYDFPVAS
+475 NIIQTYDFPIKS
-487 RANKGI
+487 RVNKGI
-493 VTQNMIKD
+493 VTQNNIKD

-507 NTDPNIKCANL
+507 NIDGNIKCANL
-518 NFLAY
+518 NFLIY
-523 VAKTLDIETASTFAK
+523 VAKTIDLDTASTFAK

-544 INWELV
+544 VNWEV
-550 ESLLSSYIGY
+550 IQSLLSNYIGY

>member
-1 MSGTIVYRLIT
+1 MSGTVVFRLIT
-12 KTVFTRVQV
+12 KTVFTRIEV
-21 PIKATIGQLKQ
+21 PIKATIKQLKE
-32 LIEERTQ
+32 LIAERTK
-39 VSPKDQQL
+39 VPPKDQQL
-47 FTDQAYTKKINYS
+47 FTDQAFTKKISQS
-60 DSTPVAKIGLKEGD
+60 DSTPVAKLGLREGD
-74 AIFLKNSE
+74 AIFVKNSE
-82 AKSEFSNEQ
+82 VQSEFSADQ
-91 KPKGN
+91 KPKGK

-110 KKRPKKEEAI
+110 KKRPKKEELI
-120 KKDSKGNPLMK
+120 KKDSKGNPLMT
-131 NEDFLKK
+131 NEHFLKK
-138 NGLTEKCTHP
+138 NGLTDKCSHP
-148 EGQKCL
+148 PGQKCL
-154 YCMPKVN
+154 YCMPKVD

-202 KQQCKGTHESSSICI
+202 KQQCKGTHESSSVCI

-267 REELDQFLQPWIQSF
+267 KEELDQFLQPWIKGYF
-282 FGKQRMA
+282 ETQRMA

-302 DGVRAVVETLYEPP
+302 DGVRAVVETIYEPP
-316 QIGDQTSVIPQPDQD
+316 QIGDQTSVVPQPDQD

-346 IGWIFTALKEEN
+346 VGWIFTTLKEEN

-367 KAAKLQQAYTI
+367 KAAKLQQAYTF

-428 KLMQVRKAKRG
+428 KLMQVRKAKKG

-455 DPDFFIVNVAHGVP
+455 DPDFFIVNIAHGVP
-469 SDKKNQ
+469 SDKKGQ

-487 RANKGI
+487 RCSKGI

-507 NTDPNIKCANL
+507 KTDPNIKCANL
-518 NFLAY
+518 YFLAY
-523 VAKTLDIETASTFAK
+523 IAKTIDLETASTFAK

-544 INWELV
+544 VNWETI

>member
-1 MSGTIVYRLIT
+1 MSGTIVFRLIT
-12 KTVFTRVQV
+12 KTVFTRIEV
-21 PIKATIGQLKQ
+21 PLKANIDQLKQ

-39 VSPKDQQL
+39 VKKADQKIFIDQQ
-47 FTDQAYTKKINYS
+47 FKKKINFPDNY
-60 DSTPVAKIGLKEGD
+60 PVSKIGLKEGD
-74 AIFLKNSE
+74 AIYLQNSDV
-82 AKSEFSNEQ
+82 KSEFSNSE
-91 KPKGN
+91 KPKGT

-110 KKRPKKEEAI
+110 KKRPKKETTI
-120 KKDSKGNPLMK
+120 KKDSKGNPLMT

-138 NGLTEKCTHP
+138 SGLTEKCRHQP
-148 EGQKCL
+148 GQKCF
-154 YCMPKVN
+154 YCMPTIDPK
-161 PNEEIKGK
+161 EEIKGV
-169 CNHGPGGEC
+169 CNHGPGGKC

-202 KQQCKGTHESSSICI
+202 KQQCKGTHESSSVCI

-237 PEMCCNK
+237 SEMCCNK

-267 REELDQFLQPWIQSF
+267 KEELDLFLKPWIDGC
-282 FGKQRMA
+282 FGTQRMA

-302 DGVRAVVETLYEPP
+302 DGVRAVIETLYEPP
-316 QIGDQTSVIPQPDQD
+316 QIGDQTSVVPQPDQD
-331 VFLIDRLTK
+331 VFIIDRLTK

-346 IGWIFTALKEEN
+346 VGWIFTTIKEDN

-367 KAAKLQQAYTI
+367 KAAKLQQAYTF

-391 CVARPNDKGECEID
+391 CVARPNDQGECEID

-469 SDKKNQ
+469 SDKKGQ
-475 NIIQTYDFPVAS
+475 NIIQTYDFPIKS
-487 RANKGI
+487 RVNKGI
-493 VTQNMIKD
+493 VTQNNVKD

-507 NTDPNIKCANL
+507 NTNPNIKCANL
-518 NFLAY
+518 NFLIY
-523 VAKTLDIETASTFAK
+523 VAKTIDIDTASTFAK

-544 INWELV
+544 VNWDV
-550 ESLLSSYIGY
+550 VQSLLSSYIGY

>member
-148 EGQKCL
+148 AGQKCL

-267 REELDQFLQPWIQSF
+267 REELDLFLQPWIKGF
-282 FGKQRMA
+282 YEKQRMA

-302 DGVRAVVETLYEPP
+302 DGVRAIVETLYEPP

-346 IGWIFTALKEEN
+346 IGWIFTSLKEEN

-455 DPDFFIVNVAHGVP
+455 DPDFFIVNIAHGVP

-507 NTDPNIKCANL
+507 STDPNIKCANL